1 MKRLNYTVYR
11 NGDYFRKLAKE
22 SGMDVTKF
30 NEYVK
35 DHPEIDRKIEN
46 SASEYAKDHDNF
58 IIDARLG
65 WYAVPQSF
73 KVYLKVD
80 IDIATKRVYEDE
92 ARRDS
97 ERKFDTLE
105 EQKNDIIKR
114 YKLENERYFELYGV
128 RKQDESNYDFVL
140 DTSMLTPEEVADK
153 IEAEYKKWLEE

>member
-1 MKRLNYTVYR
+1 MQ
-11 NGDYFRKLAKE
+11 DF
-22 SGMDVTKF
+22 
-30 NEYVK
+30 
-35 DHPEIDRKIEN
+35 
-46 SASEYAKDHDNF
+46 
-58 IIDARLG
+58 G

-73 KVYLKVD
+73 KVYLKVE

-128 RKQDESNYDFVL
+128 KKEDENNYDFVL
-140 DTSMLTPEEVADK
+140 DTSKLTPEEVADK

>member
-105 EQKNDIIKR
+105 EQKKDIIKR
-114 YKLENERYFELYGV
+114 YELENERYFELYGV
-128 RKQDESNYDFVL
+128 RKEDESNYDFVL
-140 DTSMLTPEEVADK
+140 DTSTLTPEEVADK
-153 IEAEYKKWLEE
+153 IEIEYRKWLEE

>member
-80 IDIATKRVYEDE
+80 INIAAKRVFNDE
-92 ARRDS
+92 TRRDS
-97 ERKFDTLE
+97 EKKFETVE
-105 EQKNDIIKR
+105 EQKQKIKKR
-114 YKLENERYFELYGV
+114 YTLENARYFELYGV
-128 RKQDESNYDFVL
+128 RKEDESNYDLVL
-140 DTSMLTPEEVADK
+140 DTSNLTPNEVADK
-153 IEAEYKKWLEE
+153 IEEEYKKWLEE

>member
-128 RKQDESNYDFVL
+128 RKEDESNYDFVL

>member
-46 SASEYAKDHDNF
+46 SASEYAKEHDNF

>member
-97 ERKFDTLE
+97 ERKFGTLE

-128 RKQDESNYDFVL
+128 RKQDENNYDFVL

>member
-1 MKRLNYTVYR
+1 MQ
-11 NGDYFRKLAKE
+11 DF
-22 SGMDVTKF
+22 
-30 NEYVK
+30 
-35 DHPEIDRKIEN
+35 
-46 SASEYAKDHDNF
+46 
-58 IIDARLG
+58 G

-80 IDIATKRVYEDE
+80 IDIATRRVYEDE

-128 RKQDESNYDFVL
+128 KKEDENNYDFVL
-140 DTSMLTPEEVADK
+140 DTSKLTPEEVADK
-153 IEAEYKKWLEE
+153 IETEYKKWLEE

>member
-97 ERKFDTLE
+97 ERKFGTLE

>member
-128 RKQDESNYDFVL
+128 RKQDENNYDFVL

-153 IEAEYKKWLEE
+153 IETEYKKWLEE

>member
-140 DTSMLTPEEVADK
+140 DTSMITPEEVADK
-153 IEAEYKKWLEE
+153 IETEYKKWLEE

>member
-1 MKRLNYTVYR
+1 MQ
-11 NGDYFRKLAKE
+11 DF
-22 SGMDVTKF
+22 
-30 NEYVK
+30 
-35 DHPEIDRKIEN
+35 
-46 SASEYAKDHDNF
+46 
-58 IIDARLG
+58 G

-105 EQKNDIIKR
+105 EQKKDIIKR
-114 YKLENERYFELYGV
+114 YELENERYFELYGV
-128 RKQDESNYDFVL
+128 RKEDESNYDFVL

-153 IEAEYKKWLEE
+153 IEIEYRKWLEE

>member
-1 MKRLNYTVYR
+1 MQ
-11 NGDYFRKLAKE
+11 DF
-22 SGMDVTKF
+22 
-30 NEYVK
+30 
-35 DHPEIDRKIEN
+35 
-46 SASEYAKDHDNF
+46 
-58 IIDARLG
+58 G

-128 RKQDESNYDFVL
+128 KKEDENN
-140 DTSMLTPEEVADK
+140 
-153 IEAEYKKWLEE
+153 